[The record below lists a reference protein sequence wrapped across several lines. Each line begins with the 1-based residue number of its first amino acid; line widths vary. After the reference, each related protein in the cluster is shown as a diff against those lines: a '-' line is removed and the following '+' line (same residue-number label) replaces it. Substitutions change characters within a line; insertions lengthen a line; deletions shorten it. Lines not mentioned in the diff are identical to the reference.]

1 MQEDGWGWF
10 QLLNKLG
17 ELSEA
22 CIYICYIFAK
32 CFCLVQ
38 VGQCDNRSPCTFL
51 RFVIVDCF
59 LSFHHLNELICFKC
73 VGTQPP
79 TRYKNPHLA
88 TSTSTCTIHFTFH
101 PWEVFSFFPT
111 FSPVFPTKA
120 FCFLVGLDDVRP
132 DARLP
137 GLRVGFWETTRG
149 GGGELPTGEPEVV
162 CFPKLPKSK
171 KMVVDVF
178 MMKIWCKPQQS
189 LHQNC
194 L

>member
-1 MQEDGWGWF
+1 MVSTPQM
-10 QLLNKLG
+10 KLG

-32 CFCLVQ
+32 CAWLVQ
-38 VGQCDNRSPCTFL
+38 VRQCDGKSKSMHISEKSLLF
-51 RFVIVDCF
+51 CF
-59 LSFHHLNELICFKC
+59 LSFHHSNELICFKC

-149 GGGELPTGEPEVV
+149 GGELPTGEPEVV

-178 MMKIWCKPQQS
+178 MMKIWCEPQQS